1 MGISNKM
8 LALKASSFLLLLST
22 GNCLPEMSSCNSGW
36 LDASSA
42 GLGCLLFNSTS
53 KMTWLAANEYCQ
65 KEDARLIEVG
75 TEAQFNF
82 LKMELDFVDNQVS
95 RHYWWTSGTD
105 IGREGNWYWA
115 GTLTS
120 VGNFFWIAGE
130 PNSGVGADCLYLH
143 YSYDYLAADST
154 CTSLRNAICQQIV

>member
-1 MGISNKM
+1 MGITNKM
-8 LALKASSFLLLLST
+8 LALKASIFLLLLST
-22 GNCLPEMSSCNSGW
+22 GNSLSEMSSCSSGW

-65 KEDARLIEVG
+65 REDARLIEVG

-105 IGREGNWYWA
+105 IGRGGNWYWT

-120 VGNFFWIAGE
+120 VGSFVWSAGQ
-130 PNSGVGADCLYLH
+130 PNEGVGGDCLYLIH
-143 YSYDYLAADST
+143 SDGYLAGDSA
-154 CTSLRNAICQQIV
+154 CSKSRNAICQIV

>member
-1 MGISNKM
+1 MGIIKNM
-8 LALKASSFLLLLST
+8 IGLQALSLLLLISK
-22 GNCLPEMSSCNSGW
+22 GNSLPEKSSCKSGW
-36 LDASSA
+36 LDATTV

-65 KEDARLIEVG
+65 KEDARLVEVE
-75 TEAQFNF
+75 TEAQFDF

-105 IGREGNWYWA
+105 IGREGNWYWT

-120 VGNFFWIAGE
+120 VGSFVWSADQ
-130 PNSGVGADCLYLH
+130 PNEGVGGDCLYLIH
-143 YSYDYLAADST
+143 SDGYLAGDSA
-154 CTSLRNAICQQIV
+154 CSKSRNAICQIV